1 MRIKSVAQC
10 ANVKKLK
17 TTQRRRAFTS
27 PSDKLTRH
35 NTLTMYVD
43 PLSCRHF
50 LCQTSL
56 FWGGEAAIIFK
67 KHILGKTA

>member
-1 MRIKSVAQC
+1 MCKC
-10 ANVKKLK
+10 EKKLK

-35 NTLTMYVD
+35 NTLTMYDD

-56 FWGGEAAIIFK
+56 FWGGEATIISK
-67 KHILGKTA
+67 STSSAKRLEQ